1 VAVLPGS
8 AARVVVIGVIAV
20 FTAPIA
26 LATDVEIAGLVV
38 KVDVVTELP
47 VPAEFVAVTDAV
59 Y

>member
-1 VAVLPGS
+1 VAVLPAS

>member
-1 VAVLPGS
+1 VLPAS
-8 AARVVVIGVIAV
+8 APRLVVIGVIAV

-26 LATDVEIAGLVV
+26 LATDVVIVGLVV
-38 KVDVVTELP
+38 KVDVVTEPP